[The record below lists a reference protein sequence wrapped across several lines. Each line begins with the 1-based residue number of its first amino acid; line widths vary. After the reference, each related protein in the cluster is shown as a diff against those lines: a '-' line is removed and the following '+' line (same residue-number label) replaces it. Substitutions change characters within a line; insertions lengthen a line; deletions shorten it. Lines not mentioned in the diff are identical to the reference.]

1 MKHPNWNVRRLKAQ
15 SNKGKGKA
23 TEASDSGA
31 GHDDEDA
38 TAAEEEEDAPPVDPS
53 AGASGGRGHGHG
65 RGRGRGRSPKDATR
79 HALQR
84 FMSYFCYCQA
94 KQDKRMR
101 RLEEKASLPPTS
113 PLRPFVD
120 PYVEYDNN
128 YGQWFNDE
136 EHHDTEDY
144 QEFEQQQGFHH
155 PSAFDPTYGARI
167 PEGYTVEDTEASFA
181 Y

>member
-1 MKHPNWNVRRLKAQ
+1 MYIIEQVTGFDFPCDMKHLDWNVRCLKAQ

-23 TEASDSGA
+23 TEASDSGV
-31 GHDDEDA
+31 GQDDEDA
-38 TAAEEEEDAPPVDPS
+38 TAAEEENAPPVDPS
-53 AGASGGRGHGHG
+53 VGASGGCGRGHG
-65 RGRGRGRSPKDATR
+65 RGRGRGHGHGPMYATR

-101 RLEEKASLPPTS
+101 YLEEKADLSLAS

-128 YGQWFNDE
+128 FGQ
-136 EHHDTEDY
+136 
-144 QEFEQQQGFHH
+144 
-155 PSAFDPTYGARI
+155 
-167 PEGYTVEDTEASFA
+167 
-181 Y
+181 